1 MVETLL
7 VRERKCQ
14 FVKVV
19 LFCIYHLVPRFAE
32 NDMINKHFTGQI
44 YNVQRG
50 YKYDS
55 LDHAIVTSS
64 ILKYTTTIYGILDM
78 LNLIGIS
85 NMPLHV
91 YFFDEPTC
99 PCLLFFFH
107 PLLLFIFCTITIR
120 DGLGQLSAWSYSL
133 EQHCSRQPNPSKL
146 VAAAC

>member
-1 MVETLL
+1 MCVVETLL
-7 VRERKCQ
+7 VRERMCQ

-99 PCLLFFFH
+99 PCPFFFSSPPPVH
-107 PLLLFIFCTITIR
+107 LLHHYHQRWTRPVISMEL
-120 DGLGQLSAWSYSL
+120 
-133 EQHCSRQPNPSKL
+133 
-146 VAAAC
+146 